1 MLTPAQQAT
10 LDYHLRET
18 IQLSNEDL
26 ILELIDHYTI
36 ALDDRLRQGMTF
48 ESALNDVQNGFGGR
62 KGLQKMERQYNRV
75 TYKQYDTLFMN
86 YVRQQNRWP
95 YSIVPLLI
103 YAIIFWTTNHTPRPL
118 SFSFN
123 GLLCGFALGSTGGL
137 LIQFFRLLFQQSIVN
152 RNISY
157 KAIYL
162 ATRFLPINIF
172 MYGLIAALI
181 NWAQLFP
188 PYVYEATLSACVS
201 AGVAYMLGY
210 GHFYQSV
217 FKSSINTKS

>member
-1 MLTPAQQAT
+1 MG
-10 LDYHLRET
+10 
-18 IQLSNEDL
+18 LSNEEL

-36 ALDDRLRQGMTF
+36 ALDDRMEQGIPF
-48 ESALNDVQNGFGGR
+48 ETALGDVQNGFGGR

-95 YSIVPLLI
+95 YSIVLLLI
-103 YAIIFWTTNHTPRPL
+103 YAIIFWTTTHTPRPL
-118 SFSFN
+118 SLSFN

-137 LIQFFRLLFQQSIVN
+137 LIQFFRLLFQQSIGN

-162 ATRFLPINIF
+162 ATRFLPINLVL
-172 MYGLIAALI
+172 YGLMAALI

-188 PYVYEATLSACVS
+188 PYVCEATLSACVS
-201 AGVAYMLGY
+201 IAVAYMLGY
-210 GHFYQSV
+210 AHFYQSV
-217 FKSSINTKS
+217 FKSSINTES